1 MLAQD
6 LRYAI
11 RALLKHRG
19 FTAVAILTLGIA
31 LGANTAIFSVVNA
44 VLLRPLPFAGPERL
58 VEIDAYNRLTGND
71 IPVHSYPNYADLR
84 KQSKT
89 LEVSAFTRGGAF
101 LMEGTE
107 PELMY
112 GLDAT
117 ASLFTILGVR
127 PQLGRFFTEAED
139 RTGGPPVIVLS
150 HELWK
155 RKFGGDRTVIGRTI
169 RFGTAGRTRTVIGIL
184 PPGFRFPA
192 GESARDYIL
201 PFEEGLDADARD
213 GRDSIWISVFGKVR
227 EGRTIEQANAE
238 LKTIAQRLEAQYTTE
253 NGGLVF
259 RASSMHERTVREVR
273 PAVLLLFAAVGVVL
287 LIGCANVA
295 NLLLARATARHKE
308 ISIRAALGA
317 SRNTIVRQL
326 LIESVTLSLLAGA
339 VGLLLAAWGI
349 DVLLALAPEDLPRL
363 QTVTLDGTVLLFS
376 VGLSIATGILFGL
389 APALS
394 ASKPDLTEALKD
406 ATRGSTVGR
415 KTNRIRSAL
424 VVSAVALS
432 LVLLAGAGLLLRSFM
447 NVTGVDPGYDYRN
460 TIEMRISP
468 RSLAYPER
476 PHVLQFHERLLA
488 QVRAIPGV
496 QAAAGA
502 SMLPL
507 SSNESVNSF
516 DIVGRPLAQPGR
528 EVSAKYITVTPGF
541 FHAAGIRLLK
551 GRDISATDTAGKPEV
566 MVVNQAF
573 AREFFNG
580 EEVIGKR
587 LLMNRDTGRTIEI
600 VGVVSDVRWR
610 DMAGEPPST
619 MFYAFAQQQEG
630 RTLCIIARAPSAA
643 SLGPALRAAVRRMD
657 RQQPII
663 EIVPLAQ
670 TRAES
675 LEERRFNLILL
686 GVLAGLA
693 LVLAGVGIYSVMS
706 YAVTQRTS
714 EIGIRMALGA
724 EARDVFR
731 LVVGHAVK
739 LVGIGLAIGIV
750 VAVGGSRVMR
760 SLLYGVEPGDP
771 LTVAA
776 ICVVI
781 GVVALVASWIPAR
794 RAARVDPL
802 VAIRYD

>member
-44 VLLRPLPFAGPERL
+44 VLLRPLPFADPQRL
-58 VEIDAYNRLTGND
+58 VEIDAYNRLTGDD
-71 IPVHSYPNYADLR
+71 IPVHSYPNYADMR

-89 LEVSAFTRGGAF
+89 LEVGAFSRGGAF

-117 ASLFTILGVR
+117 ANLFTVLGLR

-155 RKFGGDRTVIGRTI
+155 RKFGGDRTVIGRQI

-192 GESARDYIL
+192 GESARDYVV
-201 PFEEGLDADARD
+201 PFEEGLDEGDRD

-376 VGLSIATGILFGL
+376 IALSIATGILFGL

-424 VVSAVALS
+424 VVAAVALS

-460 TIEMRISP
+460 TIELRISP

-476 PHVLQFHERLLA
+476 PHVLQFHERLIA

-507 SSNESVNSF
+507 SPNESVNSF

-528 EVSAKYITVTPGF
+528 ELSAKYITVTPGF
-541 FHAAGIRLLK
+541 FNAAGIRLLK

-587 LLMNRDTGRTIEI
+587 LLMNRETGRTIEI
-600 VGVVSDVRWR
+600 VGVASDVRWR
-610 DMAGEPPST
+610 DMAGEPPPT
-619 MFYAFAQQQEG
+619 MFYAYAQQEG
-630 RTLCIIARAPSAA
+630 RSLSIIARSPSAA
-643 SLGPALRAAVRRMD
+643 SLGPALRATVRRMD
-657 RQQPII
+657 PQQPII
-663 EIVPLAQ
+663 EIVPLVQ
-670 TRAES
+670 TRSES

-686 GVLAGLA
+686 GILAGLA

-739 LVGIGLAIGIV
+739 LVGIGLAIGVV
-750 VAVGGSRVMR
+750 VAVGGPRVMR

-781 GVVALVASWIPAR
+781 SAVALVASWLPAR